1 MLHQEA
7 FDYLSQ
13 FTKILSRKFRL
24 KRHLEWYL
32 ISLFQVVYH
41 DISLFFSHVSDDT
54 NDKMIPLQWAI
65 QRTEKDLSIFLA
77 VLAETSDINYQD
89 SMGNTSLHYL
99 VKRRPQYSNI
109 MVQQIYK
116 KGASDIENNEGKSA
130 YDTAHDLEYVQMK
143 EFVR

>member
-65 QRTEKDLSIFLA
+65 QRTEKNLSIFDA
-77 VLAETSDINYQD
+77 VLAKTSDINYQD

-99 VKRRPQYSNI
+99 VKRRPQNSNY

>member
-1 MLHQEA
+1 MHSVA
-7 FDYLSQ
+7 Y
-13 FTKILSRKFRL
+13 
-24 KRHLEWYL
+24 Y
-32 ISLFQVVYH
+32 

-116 KGASDIENNEGKSA
+116 KGASDIENNEGKSS